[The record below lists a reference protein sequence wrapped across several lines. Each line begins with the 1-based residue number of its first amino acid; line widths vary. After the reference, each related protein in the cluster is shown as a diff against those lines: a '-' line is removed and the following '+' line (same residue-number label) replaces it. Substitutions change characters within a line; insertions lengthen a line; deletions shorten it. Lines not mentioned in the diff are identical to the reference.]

1 MKNTNNTIIEA
12 TATEIKFPTNGNCKR
27 VKNLTTGAEYG
38 SITETAIVLETTMQA
53 VSHAIINKHLC
64 KGNKLI
70 LLKDLHDSIDEVCD
84 EAAKANR
91 RAAKAYARAEKEAR
105 RADKLATKMTSME
118 EEMAEFRA
126 WKAEQEEKRKAEEAK
141 RKEEEKR
148 QALIAKKREQIS
160 KYEDMRKRKM
170 EQVNSIDNKIM
181 QVEMELEALI
191 DAGKEVE

>member
-1 MKNTNNTIIEA
+1 MTNTNNIIIEA
-12 TATEIKFPTNGNCKR
+12 TATETKFPTNRNCKK
-27 VKNLTTGAEYG
+27 VKNLTTGEEYG
-38 SITETAIVLETTMQA
+38 SITETAIVLKTSAQA

-91 RAAKAYARAEKEAR
+91 RAVKAHERAEREAR
-105 RADKLATKMTSME
+105 RADKLVTKLTSME

-148 QALIAKKREQIS
+148 QTLIAKKREQIS

-170 EQVNSIDNKIM
+170 DEVNSIDNKIM
-181 QVEMELEALI
+181 QVEMELEVLL
-191 DAGKEVE
+191 DEGKEVK